1 MSPIANIDIAIAI
14 PIFRH
19 FKMTGDPDLD
29 RSFAI
34 ADLFND
40 LFNIGHIGIVYTYRI
55 FLVKSKDSY
64 FLHYIMG
71 RYFLQSKKDI

>member
-1 MSPIANIDIAIAI
+1 MSPIANIKIAI
-14 PIFRH
+14 PIFTKNCDRDPDPDRH

-34 ADLFND
+34 ADIFND
-40 LFNIGHIGIVYTYRI
+40 IFNYWSSMI

-64 FLHYIMG
+64 LSHG
-71 RYFLQSKKDI
+71 